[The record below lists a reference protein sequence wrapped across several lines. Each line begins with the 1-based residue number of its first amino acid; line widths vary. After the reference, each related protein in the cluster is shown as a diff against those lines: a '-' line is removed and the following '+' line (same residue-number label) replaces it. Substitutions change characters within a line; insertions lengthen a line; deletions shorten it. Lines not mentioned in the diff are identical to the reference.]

1 MQIYKN
7 NIVYCK
13 NIFFNGEAREVN
25 CFNLFIFS
33 YPRATG
39 VVLWYWPLCFETLAE
54 RLLGYRRD
62 REHQHDAEIGVA
74 WFERFLG

>member
-25 CFNLFIFS
+25 CFNLFIFNMFCVQS
-33 YPRATG
+33 NNNAVG
-39 VVLWYWPLCFETLAE
+39 SIF
-54 RLLGYRRD
+54 
-62 REHQHDAEIGVA
+62 
-74 WFERFLG
+74 F